1 MHSPLDECCAIGNTG
16 RVMKIFAPLAA
27 IAAAACLSSCVTYHT
42 RDDGISRARIGE
54 TVAVSGVQ
62 VTPLKVL
69 EDSRCPLGVQC
80 VWAGQV
86 RISATVAPGSGKSR
100 AANTGTGDEP
110 SELTLNQPISVSD
123 GQLTMVEIY
132 PDPRKDRTIYPEE
145 YRFGFKFARGQ

>member
-1 MHSPLDECCAIGNTG
+1 
-16 RVMKIFAPLAA
+16 MKYFAPLAA

-86 RISATVAPGSGKSR
+86 RISATVKSGS
-100 AANTGTGDEP
+100 ANTGTGDELG
-110 SELTLNQPISVSD
+110 ELTLNQPISVSN

-145 YRFGFKFARGQ
+145 YRFGFRFAREK